1 MLDSEVS
8 WKVLLISISAGLR
21 LLLWLGV
28 PRNSVLHGADVSLH
42 CAALHRSKCCYG
54 RLSPVSEAVPVKE
67 KTGGGEPPGR
77 KALEAPHWRQFRR
90 AGR

>member
-8 WKVLLISISAGLR
+8 WKVLLISISTGLR

-42 CAALHRSKCCYG
+42 CAALHFA
-54 RLSPVSEAVPVKE
+54 VTAEAQCD
-67 KTGGGEPPGR
+67 TNR
-77 KALEAPHWRQFRR
+77 T
-90 AGR
+90 